1 MWPAGSWKGP
11 FQQLAHGEY
20 RIGVSEQ
27 WCRCRE
33 PGRHCPV
40 SCPLV
45 PTPGLAQPLAAVVS
59 TPGLPGGCAGA
70 CDGLGLAPRRLEPL
84 RCSQTPQA
92 PVGQVF
98 SVHGRTH
105 SLTGYHR
112 AQEPKAACTACR
124 SPYTATSVTAS
135 TFVCLVPFTQS
146 PRVSCYAESWAFY
159 IFL

>member
-11 FQQLAHGEY
+11 FQQLARGKY
-20 RIGVSEQ
+20 KIGVSDQ

-45 PTPGLAQPLAAVVS
+45 PTRWLAQPLAAVVS

-70 CDGLGLAPRRLEPL
+70 CDGLGLALRRLEPL

-98 SVHGRTH
+98 PVHGRTH
-105 SLTGYHR
+105 SLTGSHR
-112 AQEPKAACTACR
+112 AQEPKAACTAR
-124 SPYTATSVTAS
+124 SSPHTATGHSQHP
-135 TFVCLVPFTQS
+135 CVPGSLYTE
-146 PRVSCYAESWAFY
+146 PPC
-159 IFL
+159 FLLR